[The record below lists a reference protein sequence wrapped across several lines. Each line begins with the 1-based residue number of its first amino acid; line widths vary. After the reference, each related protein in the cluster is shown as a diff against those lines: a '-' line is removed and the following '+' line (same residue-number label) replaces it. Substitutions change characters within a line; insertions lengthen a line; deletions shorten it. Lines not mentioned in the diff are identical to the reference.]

1 MFGHSRSSR
10 VSILIGAAALALS
23 VVEDAHAYCEG
34 DYDCV
39 AMVIDSGDPVLIQMG
54 EEMSN
59 MVTNQDGGTFVK
71 PTEGPIANI
80 RKVLSR
86 ENAGLSV
93 VPSDMLKY
101 LDRMDIPVMR
111 RARNYLR
118 FIMTIGQKDVHVL
131 ARKEFR
137 SLKDLDGKRVV
148 VGPDNTALWVVSNNL
163 LYLHGATPSERIQ
176 WKPGNGILA
185 LLFDRVDAVFVVGQ
199 APLPLI
205 QNLKNM
211 RTDEELKDYVDQI
224 QMLSIEVPE
233 TATEYRRVTLNYP
246 GFAESVDSV
255 AILPTLVSY
264 DFSLKS
270 TPYFLRRCRELG
282 EIGRTVRGR
291 LEELRRTGHKQ
302 WQATSWELEA
312 GEWEKDP
319 CFFGTAKTLAVVKPT
334 VTGRGQT
341 QSIGAALEREQ

>member
-1 MFGHSRSSR
+1 LF
-10 VSILIGAAALALS
+10 LIGATALALG
-23 VVEDAHAYCEG
+23 VVVDAHAYCEG

-54 EEMSN
+54 EEMSS
-59 MVTNQDGGTFVK
+59 MVTNDEAGTFVK
-71 PTEGPIANI
+71 PTEGPIANV

-93 VPSDMLKY
+93 VPSDMLQY

-111 RARNYLR
+111 RARSYLR

-131 ARKEFR
+131 ARKEYQ
-137 SLKDLDGKRVV
+137 SLADLDGKRVV
-148 VGPDNTALWVVSNNL
+148 MGPDNTALWVVSNNL
-163 LYLHGATPSERIQ
+163 LHLAGATPAERIQ
-176 WKPGNGILA
+176 WKPDKGILA
-185 LLFDRVDAVFVVGQ
+185 LLLGRVDAVFVVGQ
-199 APLPLI
+199 APLPLV
-205 QNLKNM
+205 QNLSNL
-211 RTDEELKDYVDQI
+211 RTSEEHKEYADQI
-224 QMLSIEVPE
+224 HMLPITVPE
-233 TATEYRRVTLNYP
+233 SATEYRPVVLDYP
-246 GFAESVDSV
+246 GFAESVESV

-270 TPYFLRRCRELG
+270 TPYFLRRCRELD

-291 LEELRRTGHKQ
+291 LEELRETGHQQ

-319 CFFGTAKTLAVVKPT
+319 CFFGTARTLA
-334 VTGRGQT
+334 
-341 QSIGAALEREQ
+341 ER